1 MGLIN
6 FLPLKKGGGGAYLG
20 GVNLME
26 DLRYIVLTTGLKINA
41 VTWEVNADNSTAK
54 CCSSL

>member
-1 MGLIN
+1 MD
-6 FLPLKKGGGGAYLG
+6 
-20 GVNLME
+20 

-41 VTWEVNADNSTAK
+41 VIWEVNADNSTAK

>member
-1 MGLIN
+1 
-6 FLPLKKGGGGAYLG
+6 
-20 GVNLME
+20 ME

-54 CCSSL
+54 CSSSL